1 MGTLLFSIIIFIL
14 IFASGYAGLQ
24 VQKRLVDEHK
34 TGELSRLSSH
44 PALASVGL
52 VGLFCSIYINCH

>member
-24 VQKRLVDEHK
+24 P
-34 TGELSRLSSH
+34 
-44 PALASVGL
+44 PAGNVLP
-52 VGLFCSIYINCH
+52 